1 MSAKPNPS
9 EPVTMSSVP
18 AAASSRRLGLALL
31 VVASAQ
37 LMLVLDD
44 SIANIALPSIQNELG
59 IAPASLPWV
68 INAYILAFGG
78 LLLFGGRLGDLYGR
92 RRILQIGIGLFTVS
106 SLVAGLAPAG
116 PVLVAA
122 RAVQGL
128 GAALTAPNA
137 LALIATTFPAGEARN
152 KALALYGAMSGLGVT
167 VGLLLGGVLTGT
179 LGWRW
184 VFFINIPI
192 GLALLAGTRILVDA
206 PPHTGRL
213 DVPGAL
219 TGTGGIAA
227 LVFAIIHG
235 GEQGWTDPTT
245 LIAVALA
252 AILLPVFVI
261 IESRSADPMLPLRL
275 FADRNR
281 TGSYLGMLF
290 VSFGPMGTFY
300 LLTLYMQHILQYDP
314 VRTGLAWLPFGAGI
328 ILSAGIASKLVA
340 KFAPRVVA
348 VAGILTSTASILWL
362 STITPD
368 SGYVQHLMVGIFAVA
383 VGFGLSFVPLTLT
396 AVTGVRSED
405 SGIASALLNAAQQI
419 GVALGIAALS
429 TISVTTTENRL
440 PNALTALYD
449 ARTAGN
455 ADAVATTSQ
464 AIVDGYTAALSSGAI
479 ILGAA
484 ALIVLLLV
492 TARPH
497 HQHEQTRAK
506 GTTQT

>member
-1 MSAKPNPS
+1 MLTKSHAQKP
-9 EPVTMSSVP
+9 MGRP
-18 AAASSRRLGLALL
+18 ATASNRRLGLALL
-31 VVASAQ
+31 VVTSAQ

-44 SIANIALPSIQNELG
+44 SIANIALPSIQNELH
-59 IAPASLPWV
+59 ITPASLPWV

-92 RRILQIGIGLFTVS
+92 RRILQIGIGLFTLA
-106 SLVAGLAPAG
+106 SLVAGIAPAG

-137 LALIATTFPAGEARN
+137 LALITTTFPAGEARN

-206 PPHTGRL
+206 PRHAGRPDL
-213 DVPGAL
+213 PGAV

-235 GEQGWTDPTT
+235 GEQGWADPVT
-245 LIAVALA
+245 LIASASA
-252 AILLPVFVI
+252 AVLLPAFVI
-261 IESRSADPMLPLRL
+261 VESRSTDPMLPLRL
-275 FADRNR
+275 FRDRNR

-290 VSFGPMGTFY
+290 ISFGPMGTFY
-300 LLTLYMQHILQYDP
+300 LLTLYMQHILEYDP
-314 VRTGLAWLPFGAGI
+314 IRTGLAWLPFGAGI
-328 ILSAGIASKLVA
+328 ILSAGMASKLVVR
-340 KFAPRVVA
+340 FAPRIVA
-348 VAGILTSTASILWL
+348 VTGILISTTAILWL
-362 STITPD
+362 STITPT
-368 SGYVQHLMVGIFAVA
+368 SGYVQHLMLGIFAVA

-396 AVTGVRSED
+396 AVTGVRPED

-429 TISVTTTENRL
+429 TISVTTTESRF
-440 PNALTALYD
+440 PDALTSLREARAVGDSD
-449 ARTAGN
+449 AITTAG
-455 ADAVATTSQ
+455 Q
-464 AIVDGYTAALSSGAI
+464 AIVDGYTTALSSGGI
-479 ILGAA
+479 ILAAA
-484 ALIVLLLV
+484 ALIVVLLV
-492 TARPH
+492 TARP
-497 HQHEQTRAK
+497 QQEQ
-506 GTTQT
+506 

>member
-1 MSAKPNPS
+1 MPTTSPTS
-9 EPVTMSSVP
+9 RP
-18 AAASSRRLGLALL
+18 ADGSIPEKSRKLGLALL

-59 IAPASLPWV
+59 IPSASLPWV

-78 LLLFGGRLGDLYGR
+78 LLLFGGRLGDLFGR
-92 RRILQIGIGLFTVS
+92 QRVLQIGIGLFTLS
-106 SLVAGLAPAG
+106 SLVAGIAPAG

-137 LALIATTFPAGEARN
+137 LALITTTFPAGEARN

-184 VFFINIPI
+184 VFFINLPI

-206 PPHTGRL
+206 PRHTGRL
-213 DVPGAL
+213 DLPGAV

-235 GEQGWTDPTT
+235 GEQGWDVPAT
-245 LIAVALA
+245 LIAFALA
-252 AILLPVFVI
+252 AVLLPAFVI
-261 IESRSADPMLPLRL
+261 IEARSTDPMLPLRL
-275 FADRNR
+275 FRDRNR

-290 VSFGPMGTFY
+290 ISFGPMGTFY
-300 LLTLYMQHILQYDP
+300 LLTLHMQHILEYGA

-328 ILSAGIASKLVA
+328 IISADLASRLVLR
-340 KFAPRVVA
+340 FAPRTVA
-348 VAGILTSTASILWL
+348 VAGILVSTAAILWL
-362 STITPD
+362 STITPT

-396 AVTGVRSED
+396 AVTDIRPED

-419 GVALGIAALS
+419 GVALGIAVLS
-429 TISVTTTENRL
+429 TVSVTTTEDRI
-440 PNALTALYD
+440 PNALTVLHQ
-449 ARTAGN
+449 ARATGDTGTA
-455 ADAVATTSQ
+455 ATTSQ
-464 AIVDGYTAALSSGAI
+464 AIVDGYTTALSSGAL
-479 ILGAA
+479 ILAAA
-484 ALIVLLLV
+484 ALVVTLMV
-492 TARPH
+492 TAHPH
-497 HQHEQTRAK
+497 QR
-506 GTTQT
+506 

>member
-1 MSAKPNPS
+1 MSAKSPAPS
-9 EPVTMSSVP
+9 G
-18 AAASSRRLGLALL
+18 ASTTAHSRGVGLALL

-44 SIANIALPSIQNELG
+44 SIANIALPSVQNELR
-59 IAPASLPWV
+59 ISPANLPWV

-78 LLLFGGRLGDLYGR
+78 LLLFGGRLGDLFGR
-92 RRILQIGIGLFTVS
+92 QRILQIGIGLFTLS
-106 SLVAGLAPAG
+106 SGVAAIAPTG
-116 PVLVAA
+116 PVLIAA
-122 RAVQGL
+122 RAIQGL

-206 PPHTGRL
+206 PRHAGRL
-213 DVPGAL
+213 DLPGAV
-219 TGTGGIAA
+219 TGTGGITAI
-227 LVFAIIHG
+227 VFAIIHG
-235 GEQGWTDPTT
+235 GEQGWADPMT
-245 LIAVALA
+245 LIAFGLA
-252 AILLPVFVI
+252 AVLLPAFII
-261 IESRSADPMLPLRL
+261 IESRTTDPMLPLRL
-275 FADRNR
+275 FKDRNR

-300 LLTLYMQHILQYDP
+300 LLTLYMQHILEYGP
-314 VRTGLAWLPFGAGI
+314 VQTGLAWLPFGAGI
-328 ILSAGIASKLVA
+328 ILSAGFASKLVLRI
-340 KFAPRVVA
+340 APRIVA
-348 VAGILTSTASILWL
+348 VAGILVSTGAILWL

-396 AVTGVRSED
+396 AVTGVRPED
-405 SGIASALLNAAQQI
+405 SGIASALLNSAQQI

-429 TISVTTTENRL
+429 TISVTTTESRL
-440 PNALTALYD
+440 PNALASLREARSAGNTD
-449 ARTAGN
+449 AAATAG
-455 ADAVATTSQ
+455 Q
-464 AIVDGYTAALSSGAI
+464 AIVDGYTTALSSGAL
-479 ILGAA
+479 ILAAA
-484 ALIVLLLV
+484 ALIVALMV
-492 TARPH
+492 TARP
-497 HQHEQTRAK
+497 QQAAERA
-506 GTTQT
+506 